1 VAMNRETKRMLQR
14 QGQLTEDGTPKASRR
29 PAPSPN
35 APKEPRT
42 KPREFFREIKAELR
56 KVAWPTRAETLSL
69 SLVVFVFLVLLTA
82 LIAVFDFGFSKAVLW
97 IVDQ

>member
-1 VAMNRETKRMLQR
+1 MREVK
-14 QGQLTEDGTPKASRR
+14 G
-29 PAPSPN
+29 
-35 APKEPRT
+35 
-42 KPREFFREIKAELR
+42 ELR

-82 LIAVFDFGFSKAVLW
+82 LIAGLDYGFSKAVLW

>member
-1 VAMNRETKRMLQR
+1 MAMNRETKRLLQK
-14 QGQLTEDGTPKASRR
+14 QGQITEDGSPKASRR

-42 KPREFFREIKAELR
+42 KPRQFFREVNAELR
-56 KVAWPTRAETLSL
+56 KVAWPTRSETLNL
-69 SLVVFVFLVLLTA
+69 SLVVLVFLVLMTA
-82 LIAVFDFGFSKAVLW
+82 LIAGFDYVFSKAVLF

>member
-1 VAMNRETKRMLQR
+1 M
-14 QGQLTEDGTPKASRR
+14 QLHASRFAPTRR

-42 KPREFFREIKAELR
+42 KPKDFFREVKAELR

-69 SLVVFVFLVLLTA
+69 SLVVFVFLVILTA
-82 LIAVFDFGFSKAVLW
+82 LIAGFDYGFSKAVLW